1 MAKKT
6 SLILG
11 LLAGT
16 AIGILFAPKTGKTL
30 RKQIKE
36 ERDSG
41 GYGLSAIK
49 EGFVGMGKEVVDTA
63 KEAYES
69 EDVQEQILMAREKA
83 EELAEEGKEQVRRV
97 AKRAGKKAKMTATKV
112 GRKAGRQAK
121 KTATKV
127 GRKAKAFTKKKIGK

>member
-1 MAKKT
+1 MGKKY

-16 AIGILFAPKTGKTL
+16 ALGILFAPKTGKTL

-41 GYGLSAIK
+41 GYGISAIK

-69 EDVQEQILMAREKA
+69 EDVQEQIAMAREKA
-83 EELAEEGKEQVRRV
+83 EEMAEEGKEHVRRV
-97 AKRAGKKAKMTATKV
+97 AKKV
-112 GRKAGRQAK
+112 GRKAKTEAGKVTKKAGRKAK
-121 KTATKV
+121 KV